1 MPLFAGHGVLL
12 AVVAAAA
19 LAIPGAWL
27 VLRMRRRRV
36 SARICR
42 RWGLDPDRVR
52 VVASDLGRHRAT
64 WSLRADGL
72 VGNPDVLFR
81 DRGNGRLIV
90 GEAKSRHHRGSV
102 TPYERYQVT
111 LYLGMVER
119 LYRRPATAVL
129 LYGNGR
135 LVRLDFDEGLYRR
148 LVALIPR
155 CRQDTPDI

>member
-1 MPLFAGHGVLL
+1 MPPPVGSSVIL
-12 AVVAAAA
+12 AVVAAAI

-27 VLRMRRRRV
+27 ALHVRRQRH

-42 RWGLDPDRVR
+42 RWGLDPAHVR
-52 VVASDLGRHRAT
+52 VIASDLGRHRAT

-72 VGNPDVLFR
+72 VGNPDALFR
-81 DRGNGRLIV
+81 DRTSGRFIV
-90 GEAKSRHHRGSV
+90 GEAKSRHYRGSI

-119 LYRRPATAVL
+119 LYRRQARAIL

-135 LVRLDFDEGLYRR
+135 RVPLDFDEALYRR
-148 LVALIPR
+148 LLALIPR
-155 CRQDTPDI
+155 CRQATG

>member
-1 MPLFAGHGVLL
+1 MPLFADHGVLL
-12 AVVAAAA
+12 AVVAAAT
-19 LAIPGAWL
+19 LAIPGTWL

-90 GEAKSRHHRGSV
+90 GEAKGRHYRGS
-102 TPYERYQVT
+102 VT

-119 LYRRPATAVL
+119 LYRRPATAIL

-155 CRQDTPDI
+155 CRQDTG

>member
-1 MPLFAGHGVLL
+1 MLPLATDPVTLIAGTAILAMLGV
-12 AVVAAAA
+12 AIA
-19 LAIPGAWL
+19 LH
-27 VLRMRRRRV
+27 VRRRRY

-42 RWGLDPDRVR
+42 RWGLDPASVR
-52 VVASDLGRHRAT
+52 VIASDLGRHRAS

-72 VGNPDVLFR
+72 VGNPDALFR

-90 GEAKSRHHRGSV
+90 GEAKSRHYKGSV

-119 LYRRPATAVL
+119 LYRRPAAAIL

-135 LVRLDFDEGLYRR
+135 RVPLDFDEDLYSR
-148 LVALIPR
+148 LLALIPR
-155 CRQDTPDI
+155 CRQATG